1 MSLSFQRGSRADA
14 EWRERLQQKLQKLE
28 QLPPGSDSWSPH
40 RPKMEILAAA
50 RQISEDAGRCGRFVS
65 IIAATSEGGIQ
76 LKWQDLQKELSLL
89 IYPDQTVEY
98 LFVRRDREERQSGQ
112 LPDVHR
118 AGDFVSDRL
127 K

>member
-1 MSLSFQRGSRADA
+1 MAPPT
-14 EWRERLQQKLQKLE
+14 WRERLQQQLQKLE

-40 RPKMEILAAA
+40 RPKAEILTAA
-50 RQISEDAGRCGRFVS
+50 RQISEDVGRCGQFVS

-76 LKWQDLQKELSLL
+76 LKWQDLEKELSLL

-98 LFVRRDREERQSGQ
+98 LIVRRDREESQSGQ
-112 LPDVHR
+112 IQDVHR
-118 AGDFVSDRL
+118 AADFVSDHL